1 MTTVKSAQNYE
12 ELLGASAAASPYE
25 YETLFQA
32 DGFMGRQRCKKRLRL
47 LKRIDFKLR
56 HMLESGEKV
65 HFITAGTTIS
75 AGERFLFGLLAY
87 YLNRRALVFT
97 SRRILLL
104 HINASDRPRELVSQ
118 LPYASIASVK
128 PSWKGGCAVKL
139 LNRETLNFQH
149 IPSADRTYLIEFL
162 ADIVQLTNAP
172 FEQKRGVEQL
182 CPHCFVFVPD
192 HPGSCP
198 SCTGKFKSARKAALL
213 SVIFPG
219 FGGFYLGYR
228 WFAFLELLGAGGL
241 WYFLVIDPLL
251 DRSTDQSMSRV
262 DPEFWMTSAAII
274 VLAHV
279 IDAMVAYRFA
289 RKGHYPSG
297 VAPLPASLPPFVDRP
312 KPDANALNKLKI
324 NRTAPP
330 V

>member
-1 MTTVKSAQNYE
+1 MTTVESAQNYD
-12 ELLGASAAASPYE
+12 ELLGPSVAVSPYE
-25 YETLFQA
+25 YGTLFQG
-32 DGFMGRQRCKKRLRL
+32 DGFMARLRCKKRLRL

-56 HMLESGEKV
+56 HILERGEKV
-65 HFITAGTTIS
+65 HFVTTGTTIS
-75 AGERFLFGLLAY
+75 ARERFFFGLLAY

-104 HINASDRPRELVSQ
+104 QVNESDHPRELVSQ

-128 PSWKGGCAVKL
+128 ASWSGGCAVKL
-139 LNRETLNFQH
+139 LNRETLNFQS
-149 IPSADRTYLIEFL
+149 IPGADRKYLIEFL

-172 FEQKRGVEQL
+172 FEQKRGVERL

-192 HPGSCP
+192 QLASCP
-198 SCTGKFKSARKAALL
+198 SCKGKFKSARNAGLL
-213 SVIFPG
+213 SATFPG
-219 FGGFYLGYR
+219 LGDFYLGYR
-228 WFAFLELLGAGGL
+228 WFALLELLGAGGL
-241 WYFLVIDPLL
+241 WYFLVVDPLL
-251 DRSTDQSMSRV
+251 GKSTNQSTSRV
-262 DPEFWMTSAAII
+262 DPEFWMTSVAII
-274 VLAHV
+274 VLAHLL
-279 IDAMVAYRFA
+279 DAMMACHFA

-297 VAPLPASLPPFVDRP
+297 AAPLAASLPPFVDRP

>member
-1 MTTVKSAQNYE
+1 MTTVTSAQNYE
-12 ELLGASAAASPYE
+12 ALLSASVAASPYE
-25 YETLFQA
+25 YGTLFQA
-32 DGFMGRQRCKKRLRL
+32 DGFMGRQRCKNRLRL

-56 HMLESGEKV
+56 GILERGEKV
-65 HFITAGTTIS
+65 HFVTTGTTIS
-75 AGERFLFGLLAY
+75 AGERFLFGLFAY

-104 HINASDRPRELVSQ
+104 HINASDHPCELVSQ

-128 PSWKGGCAVKL
+128 PSWHGGCAIKL

-149 IPSADRTYLIEFL
+149 IPSADRKYLIEFL

-172 FEQKRGVEQL
+172 FEQKRGMEQL

-192 HPGSCP
+192 HPASCP
-198 SCTGKFKSARKAALL
+198 SCMGKFKSARKAGLL
-213 SVIFPG
+213 SAIFPG
-219 FGGFYLGYR
+219 LGGFYLGYR
-228 WFAFLELLGAGGL
+228 RCALLELLAAGGL

-251 DRSTDQSMSRV
+251 ARSRDQSSAPS

-274 VLAHV
+274 VLAHA
-279 IDAMVAYRFA
+279 IDAMLAGHFA

-297 VAPLPASLPPFVDRP
+297 VVPLAATLPPFVDRP
-312 KPDANALNKLKI
+312 KPDANALSKLKI
-324 NRTAPP
+324 SRTAPP

>member
-1 MTTVKSAQNYE
+1 MTTVESAQNYD
-12 ELLGASAAASPYE
+12 ELLGTSVAASPYE
-25 YETLFQA
+25 YATVFQG
-32 DGFMGRQRCKKRLRL
+32 DGFMGRQRCKNRLRL

-56 HMLESGEKV
+56 HILERGEKV
-65 HFITAGTTIS
+65 HFVTTGTTVG

-87 YLNRRALVFT
+87 CLNRRALVFT

-104 HINASDRPRELVSQ
+104 HINASNRPCELVSQ
-118 LPYASIASVK
+118 LPYASIASVQ
-128 PSWKGGCAVKL
+128 PSWNGGCAIKL

-149 IPSADRTYLIEFL
+149 LTGADRKYLIEFL

-192 HPGSCP
+192 HLISCP
-198 SCTGKFKSARKAALL
+198 ACTGKFKSAGKAGLL
-213 SVIFPG
+213 SAIFPG
-219 FGGFYLGYR
+219 LGGFYLGYR
-228 WFAFLELLGAGGL
+228 WFALLELLGAGGL

-251 DRSTDQSMSRV
+251 DKSPMQSTPRA

-274 VLAHV
+274 VLAHI
-279 IDAMVAYRFA
+279 IDGMMACHFA

-297 VAPLPASLPPFVDRP
+297 MAPLATSLPPFVDRP
-312 KPDANALNKLKI
+312 KPDATALNKLKI

>member
-1 MTTVKSAQNYE
+1 MATVESAQNYE
-12 ELLGASAAASPYE
+12 ELLGATATASPYE
-25 YETLFQA
+25 YGTLFQG

-56 HMLESGEKV
+56 HILDRGERV
-65 HFITAGTTIS
+65 HFVTTGTTVGV
-75 AGERFLFGLLAY
+75 GERFLFRILAY

-97 SRRILLL
+97 SRRILFLQVSG
-104 HINASDRPRELVSQ
+104 SDRPSVLVSQ

-128 PSWKGGCAVKL
+128 PSWRGGCAIKL
-139 LNRETLNFQH
+139 LNRETFNLQRIAN
-149 IPSADRTYLIEFL
+149 ADRKYLIEFL

-192 HPGSCP
+192 HPASCP
-198 SCTGKFKSARKAALL
+198 SCTGKFKSAGKAGLL
-213 SVIFPG
+213 SAIFPG
-219 FGGFYLGYR
+219 LGSFYLGYR
-228 WFAFLELLGAGGL
+228 WFALIELLGAAAL
-241 WYFLVIDPLL
+241 WYFLVIDSFLNN
-251 DRSTDQSMSRV
+251 SASRG
-262 DPEFWMTSAAII
+262 DPEFWMTSVGVI
-274 VLAHV
+274 VFVHLF
-279 IDAMVAYRFA
+279 DAMMASHIA

-297 VAPLPASLPPFVDRP
+297 EAPLPASLPPFVDRP

>member
-1 MTTVKSAQNYE
+1 MTTVESAHNYE
-12 ELLGASAAASPYE
+12 ELLGASVAASPYE
-25 YETLFQA
+25 YGTLFKA

-56 HMLESGEKV
+56 HILERGEKV
-65 HFITAGTTIS
+65 HFVTTGTTIS

-104 HINASDRPRELVSQ
+104 HINTSDRPRELVSQ

-128 PSWKGGCAVKL
+128 PSWSGGCAVKL

-149 IPSADRTYLIEFL
+149 IPGADRKYLIEFL

-182 CPHCFVFVPD
+182 CPHCFVFVPE
-192 HPGSCP
+192 HLASCP
-198 SCTGKFKSARKAALL
+198 SCTGKFKSARKASLL
-213 SVIFPG
+213 SAIFPG
-219 FGGFYLGYR
+219 LGGFYLGYR
-228 WFAFLELLGAGGL
+228 WFAFLEFLGAAGL
-241 WYFLVIDPLL
+241 WYFLIIDPLL
-251 DRSTDQSMSRV
+251 GKSVDQSTSRG

-274 VLAHV
+274 VLAHLV
-279 IDAMVAYRFA
+279 DGMLAYHFG
-289 RKGHYPSG
+289 RKGYYPSG
-297 VAPLPASLPPFVDRP
+297 EAPLPASLPPFVDRP